1 MLYKLLFN
9 VFLLVCTVLAEPPPI
24 GSVPLKIINRSGHP
38 VELFWVNTFIPE
50 PELVMQTTKPIRNSS
65 ETNINSYDTHEFVIK
80 FYDKKLGK
88 EANFT
93 KGPKEEIIY
102 VTYDEDEQALK
113 LKQTT
118 KFDEIMDNISQGT
131 KLCSRLSEDEFTQC
145 VADVIYEDITKITDA
160 KEKAEKY
167 RDLLSSRLR
176 NYTCEDD
183 SMNTSTPISS
193 YNIRLHDKSVKVE
206 VLQDLPSAKI
216 WYVDN
221 FISEDECNVLV
232 NHGRPL
238 LVRATVAGEAGES
251 VVSESRK
258 AQQAGYSSHHRH
270 KEKDPLWP
278 LFTRILQLTNA
289 HTDYDLQPDGQEDFT
304 IIQYNPSDQYTPHCD
319 GDCAG
324 VEHNK
329 GGRVATAVLYC
340 KVAERGGATTFTKSD
355 LFVKPKVGMATFFSY
370 KGPDGK
376 MDVGYTEHSGCPVI
390 EGEKWITT
398 LWMRDGVSAQEPWT
412 LFDPSGIRMLS
423 PDGHYEVDESTNYV
437 NDEL

>member
-1 MLYKLLFN
+1 
-9 VFLLVCTVLAEPPPI
+9 
-24 GSVPLKIINRSGHP
+24 
-38 VELFWVNTFIPE
+38 
-50 PELVMQTTKPIRNSS
+50 
-65 ETNINSYDTHEFVIK
+65 
-80 FYDKKLGK
+80 
-88 EANFT
+88 
-93 KGPKEEIIY
+93 
-102 VTYDEDEQALK
+102 
-113 LKQTT
+113 
-118 KFDEIMDNISQGT
+118 MDNISQGT

-289 HTDYDLQPDGQEDFT
+289 HTDYNLQPDGQEDFT

>member
-270 KEKDPLWP
+270 KEKDPLW
-278 LFTRILQLTNA
+278 
-289 HTDYDLQPDGQEDFT
+289 
-304 IIQYNPSDQYTPHCD
+304 
-319 GDCAG
+319 
-324 VEHNK
+324 
-329 GGRVATAVLYC
+329 
-340 KVAERGGATTFTKSD
+340 
-355 LFVKPKVGMATFFSY
+355 
-370 KGPDGK
+370 
-376 MDVGYTEHSGCPVI
+376 
-390 EGEKWITT
+390 
-398 LWMRDGVSAQEPWT
+398 
-412 LFDPSGIRMLS
+412 
-423 PDGHYEVDESTNYV
+423 
-437 NDEL
+437 